1 MRKSLHLCLLV
12 FLASC
17 GDEPTRDIFAVEG
30 IVRGQVTH
38 ESAPVSG
45 AWVALDGLYP
55 PHNGSLLAVY
65 DSVRTDVAGQYLGRL
80 TQLNLPDTIVTFA
93 IRVWPPHGSG
103 LAPAEVTGLALRVTE
118 EPARDTLTMNVALA
132 P

>member
-1 MRKSLHLCLLV
+1 MRNSLPLCLLA

-17 GDEPTRDIFAVEG
+17 GDEPTRDIFFVEG

-38 ESAPVSG
+38 ENAPVSG

-55 PHNGSLLAVY
+55 LHNGATMAVY

-80 TQLNLPDTIVTFA
+80 AEMNMPDTIVTFA
-93 IRVWPPHGSG
+93 IRVWPPLGSQ
-103 LAPAEVTGLALRVTE
+103 LAPAEITGLALRLTE
-118 EPARDTLTMNVALA
+118 EPALDTLTMNVALA

>member
-1 MRKSLHLCLLV
+1 MRKSLQLCLLA
-12 FLASC
+12 LLTSC

-38 ESAPVSG
+38 ENAPVSG

-55 PHNGSLLAVY
+55 LHNGATSSVY
-65 DSVRTDVAGQYLGRL
+65 DSVRTDIAGHYLGRL
-80 TQLNLPDTIVTFA
+80 TELNLPDTIVTFA
-93 IRVWPPHGSG
+93 IRVWPPPGSG
-103 LAPAEVTGLALRVTE
+103 LAPAETTGLELRVTE
-118 EPARDTLTMNVALA
+118 EPARDTLTMNVALS